1 MQLIDPLDSP
11 PPPPLPQ
18 YLPLVVP
25 ICGDLKENENCE
37 QEYVTKV
44 FSFFRGKFHSG
55 TLARIKM
62 NAKHI

>member
-1 MQLIDPLDSP
+1 MQLFDPLDAP
-11 PPPPLPQ
+11 PPPPH

-25 ICGDLKENENCE
+25 ICGDLKETENCE

-62 NAKHI
+62 NAKHL